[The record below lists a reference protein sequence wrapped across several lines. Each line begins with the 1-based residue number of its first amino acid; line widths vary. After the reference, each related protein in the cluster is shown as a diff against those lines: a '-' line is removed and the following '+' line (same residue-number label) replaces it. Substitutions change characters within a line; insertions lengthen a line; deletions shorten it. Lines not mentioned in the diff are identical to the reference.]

1 MLPRYR
7 PLYLIEQNRRFFS
20 LGLGNTPRAKHIEQQ
35 MASRPKFPDEAWGG
49 AGLRLEVAKA
59 ISAIIQEGLGWPNA
73 NFQPEDPM
81 DKVMFDFS
89 GDGHM
94 MYGDE
99 FTSIMMRMEELLKLE
114 LTQKDEEA
122 MWRGTYGEAIDMM
135 IAKSPDA
142 AVCLRQNQPR
152 PLTGSGAIEA
162 EHCPKLAAFLDVRE
176 YLRKALLVDAKLLPK
191 MAISR
196 FGTCRTAREL
206 DEYVSARF
214 RVSNC
219 VLPHRPWQRAV
230 MTGILLP
237 LIIAIGGLFCFG
249 PVAFVIAGIAMVL
262 SFGLAIRRYPEAH
275 RMARYQVR
283 TLGDLVKCICLERR
297 RMIENM

>member
-1 MLPRYR
+1 MRPPYR
-7 PLYLIEQNRRFFS
+7 PLYLLEHDQSLRGSLRRFLS
-20 LGLGNTPRAKHIEQQ
+20 IRRTPRAKHIERQ
-35 MASRPKFPDEAWGG
+35 MASRPAFPEEAWGG
-49 AGLRLEVAKA
+49 AGLRLDVAKA
-59 ISAIIQEGLGWPNA
+59 ISAIIQEGIGWPNA

-89 GDGHM
+89 GDGYM

-99 FTSIMMRMEELLKLE
+99 FTSIMMRIEEFLKLQ
-114 LTQKDEEA
+114 LTKKDEEA

-135 IAKSPDA
+135 IANCPNA

-152 PLTGSGAIEA
+152 PLAGSSAIET

-176 YLRKALLVDAKLLPK
+176 YLAKALLVDVKLLPK
-191 MAISR
+191 MEISR

-206 DEYVSARF
+206 DEYVSVRF
-214 RVSNC
+214 GVANG

-230 MTGILLP
+230 ITGILLP
-237 LIIAIGGLFCFG
+237 PIIAICGLFCFG

-262 SFGLAIRRYPEAH
+262 SFGLAIRRYPEAPV
-275 RMARYQVR
+275 Y
-283 TLGDLVKCICLERR
+283 
-297 RMIENM
+297 